1 MRYRSRS
8 GSTVCWSPPAPTC
21 PTGDPSDPA
30 SAAATVP
37 RVCPAGLLPQQL
49 LAGLAAGDA
58 AFVERH
64 GLADCIECGCCDYV
78 CPSAIPLTEGFRVA
92 RAGARR
98 AAGAQGFADQLRNRY
113 EAHLARLSAASETER
128 HAFEAARAQ
137 ARGRAP

>member
-1 MRYRSRS
+1 V
-8 GSTVCWSPPAPTC
+8 TVGEEVRWTELVATA
-21 PTGDPSDPA
+21 GDL
-30 SAAATVP
+30 VP
-37 RVCPAGLLPQQL
+37 RGPEYACIRCGDCADVCPPGLLPQQL
-49 LAGLAAGDA
+49 LRGLLAGDETMLA
-58 AFVERH
+58 RH

-92 RAGARR
+92 RAEARR

-128 HAFEAARAQ
+128 HAFEAARAK